1 MLQVELMRGMP
12 ATRSTTL
19 GYGQGGS
26 GRGRGLPPLPLHS
39 LGCTS
44 QALPG
49 SSRRFLYLGPA
60 PHLSEHDLDTHG
72 VPGSDET

>member
-1 MLQVELMRGMP
+1 MFIKVEP
-12 ATRSTTL
+12 
-19 GYGQGGS
+19 S
-26 GRGRGLPPLPLHS
+26 GTSLVVSGLCAS
-39 LGCTS
+39 TS

-49 SSRRFLYLGPA
+49 SARRFLYLGPA